1 MNYKGILA
9 SLLFLALLVSVPA
22 NAGPLLVS
30 SDAASYTGPFLDLS
44 AFQNG
49 SYNFTFGPV
58 ALPNGITFTAAP
70 GGGGNSGQGS
80 VIGQG
85 SYGLADNGSFGGDA
99 TYIGVDSATGFD
111 TLTFASPVSSFG
123 GFFNYAPNYGGDHA
137 TISAY
142 NSLNVLLFS
151 FDLEVLAPISTPGGF
166 NQFEFRGIDAGAP
179 LIKSFVFGGNYILL
193 AGNPNGGVTPPNPTA
208 VPEPATM
215 TLLGTGL
222 AGFIARQ
229 RRRRRSA

>member
-1 MNYKGILA
+1 MNRRRIFAGL
-9 SLLFLALLVSVPA
+9 SLLVLLVSVPA
-22 NAGPLLVS
+22 SAGPLLVS
-30 SDAASYTGPFLDLS
+30 SDAAFYTGPFLDLS

-70 GGGGNSGQGS
+70 GGGGNSGEGS

-85 SYGLADNGSFGGDA
+85 SYGLGDNGSFGGNA
-99 TYIGVDSATGFD
+99 TYIGVDSSTGFD

-123 GFFNYAPNYGGDHA
+123 GFFNYAPAFGGDPA

-142 NSLNVLLFS
+142 NSSNVLLFS
-151 FDLEVLAPISTPGGF
+151 FNLEQLAPISTPGGF
-166 NQFEFRGIDAGAP
+166 NQFAFRGIDAGAP
-179 LIKSFVFGGNYILL
+179 VIKSFVFGGNYILL
-193 AGNPNGGVTPPNPTA
+193 AGNPDGGVRPPNPTA